1 MMNFTLI
8 TALILCSISWI
19 SVSASESQT
28 VNVQP
33 GEEASLLCS
42 KTFESD
48 SVALW
53 FRVVNRTKASSISTM
68 TSSTNEPVYFDGFK
82 NGKFEMGSNTSAVSL
97 KIKRVDFSD
106 SGLYFCGFYTAGR
119 TILSVIH
126 LNVEAECDRI
136 TMLTSVILGGLTV
149 FLVMVIVGLV
159 VKNRKLQTAECD
171 RITMLMSVILGGLTV
186 FLVMV
191 VIGLVVKNRK
201 LQTAASEEQNPQ
213 QRENLGSDELNYA
226 AVNFCPKG
234 RRREVEPNVVY
245 SATR

>member
-8 TALILCSISWI
+8 TALILCSLSWI

-33 GEEASLLCS
+33 GAEATLLCS
-42 KTFESD
+42 KTSESE
-48 SVALW
+48 SLALW

-68 TSSTNEPVYFDGFK
+68 TRSASKPLYLDGFK
-82 NGKFEMGSNTSAVSL
+82 NGIFEMGSNTSTVSL
-97 KIKRVDFSD
+97 KIKRVNFSD
-106 SGLYFCGFYTAGR
+106 SGLYFCGFNAEGW

-126 LNVEAECDRI
+126 LNVEGSDESHEDVDRKSK
-136 TMLTSVILGGLTV
+136 T
-149 FLVMVIVGLV
+149 
-159 VKNRKLQTAECD
+159 ECD

-186 FLVMV
+186 FLLMV
-191 VIGLVVKNRK
+191 IVGLVVKNRK
-201 LQTAASEEQNPQ
+201 LQTAASEEQKPQ
-213 QRENLGSDELNYA
+213 QRENLGTDELNYA

>member
-33 GEEASLLCS
+33 GEEATLLCS
-42 KTFESD
+42 KTPESD
-48 SVALW
+48 SLALW

-68 TSSTNEPVYFDGFK
+68 ISSTSSPVYFDGFQ

-97 KIKRVDFSD
+97 KIKTVDFSD

-119 TILSVIH
+119 SILSVIH
-126 LNVEAECDRI
+126 LNVEGSDESQEDVD
-136 TMLTSVILGGLTV
+136 TKS
-149 FLVMVIVGLV
+149 
-159 VKNRKLQTAECD
+159 KSECD

-191 VIGLVVKNRK
+191 VVGLVVKNRK

-213 QRENLGSDELNYA
+213 QREIVGGHFFTTINQQ
-226 AVNFCPKG
+226 
-234 RRREVEPNVVY
+234 
-245 SATR
+245 

>member
-33 GEEASLLCS
+33 GEEATLLCS
-42 KTFESD
+42 KTPESD
-48 SVALW
+48 SLALW

-68 TSSTNEPVYFDGFK
+68 ISSTSSPVYFDGFQ

-97 KIKRVDFSD
+97 KIKTVDFSD

-119 TILSVIH
+119 SILSVIH
-126 LNVEAECDRI
+126 LNVEGSDESQEDVD
-136 TMLTSVILGGLTV
+136 TKS
-149 FLVMVIVGLV
+149 
-159 VKNRKLQTAECD
+159 KSECD

-191 VIGLVVKNRK
+191 VVGLVVKNRK

-213 QRENLGSDELNYA
+213 QRENLDSDDLKDA
-226 AVNFCPKG
+226 ALTLYSTAIRS
-234 RRREVEPNVVY
+234 RRPASEREVEAHVIY
-245 SATR
+245 AASRKKLELQL

>member
-33 GEEASLLCS
+33 GEEATLLCS
-42 KTFESD
+42 KTPESD
-48 SVALW
+48 SLALW

-68 TSSTNEPVYFDGFK
+68 ISSTSSPVYFDGFQ

-97 KIKRVDFSD
+97 KIKTVDFSD

-119 TILSVIH
+119 SILSVIH
-126 LNVEAECDRI
+126 LNVEGSDESQEDVD
-136 TMLTSVILGGLTV
+136 TKS
-149 FLVMVIVGLV
+149 
-159 VKNRKLQTAECD
+159 KSECD

-191 VIGLVVKNRK
+191 VVGLVVKNRK

-213 QRENLGSDELNYA
+213 QRERSTFAHQIVGGHFFTTINQQ
-226 AVNFCPKG
+226 
-234 RRREVEPNVVY
+234 
-245 SATR
+245 

>member
-33 GEEASLLCS
+33 GEEATLLCS
-42 KTFESD
+42 KTPESD
-48 SVALW
+48 SLALW

-68 TSSTNEPVYFDGFK
+68 ISSTSSPVYFDGFQ

-97 KIKRVDFSD
+97 KIKTVDFSD

-119 TILSVIH
+119 SILSVIH
-126 LNVEAECDRI
+126 LNVEGSDESQEDVD
-136 TMLTSVILGGLTV
+136 TKS
-149 FLVMVIVGLV
+149 
-159 VKNRKLQTAECD
+159 KSECD

-191 VIGLVVKNRK
+191 VVGLVVKNRK

-213 QRENLGSDELNYA
+213 QRENLGSDYLNYA
-226 AVNFCPKG
+226 AVNF
-234 RRREVEPNVVY
+234 EVEPNVVY

>member
-1 MMNFTLI
+1 MMNFTSITTLI
-8 TALILCSISWI
+8 ICSISWI

-42 KTFESD
+42 KTSESD
-48 SVALW
+48 SVTLW

-68 TSSTNEPVYFDGFK
+68 ITSTSSPVYFEGFQ
-82 NGKFEMGSNTSAVSL
+82 NGKFEMGSNTSTVSL
-97 KIKRVDFSD
+97 KIKTVNFSD
-106 SGLYFCGFYTAGR
+106 SGLYFCGFNTAKR

-126 LNVEAECDRI
+126 LNVKGSDESHEDVDRKSK
-136 TMLTSVILGGLTV
+136 T
-149 FLVMVIVGLV
+149 
-159 VKNRKLQTAECD
+159 ECD

-191 VIGLVVKNRK
+191 VVGLVVKNRK

-213 QRENLGSDELNYA
+213 QRENLDSDDLKDA
-226 AVNFCPKG
+226 ALSLYSTSIRN
-234 RRREVEPNVVY
+234 RRPASEREVETHVIYAASRKTQSGSEWN
-245 SATR
+245 

>member
-8 TALILCSISWI
+8 TALILCSLSWI

-33 GEEASLLCS
+33 GEEATLLCS
-42 KTFESD
+42 KTSKSD

-53 FRVVNRTKASSISTM
+53 FKVVNRTKANSISTM
-68 TSSTNEPVYFDGFK
+68 IRSASSPHYFDGFQ
-82 NGKFEMGSNTSAVSL
+82 NGKFEMGSNTSTVSL

-106 SGLYFCGFYTAGR
+106 SGLYFCGFNIEGR
-119 TILSVIH
+119 TILIGIH
-126 LNVEAECDRI
+126 LNVE
-136 TMLTSVILGGLTV
+136 
-149 FLVMVIVGLV
+149 
-159 VKNRKLQTAECD
+159 AECD

-191 VIGLVVKNRK
+191 VVGLVVKNRK

-213 QRENLGSDELNYA
+213 QRENLDSDDLKDA
-226 AVNFCPKG
+226 ALSLYSTSIRSMRPASE
-234 RRREVEPNVVY
+234 REVETHVIYAASRKTQSGSEWN
-245 SATR
+245 

>member
-8 TALILCSISWI
+8 TALILCSLSWI

-33 GEEASLLCS
+33 GAEATLLCS
-42 KTFESD
+42 KTSESE
-48 SVALW
+48 SLALW

-68 TSSTNEPVYFDGFK
+68 TRSASKPLYLDGFK
-82 NGKFEMGSNTSAVSL
+82 NGIFEMGSNTSTVSL
-97 KIKRVDFSD
+97 KIKRVNFSD
-106 SGLYFCGFYTAGR
+106 SGLYFCGFNAEGW

-126 LNVEAECDRI
+126 LNVEGSDESHEDVDRK
-136 TMLTSVILGGLTV
+136 S
-149 FLVMVIVGLV
+149 
-159 VKNRKLQTAECD
+159 KKCD

-186 FLVMV
+186 FLLMV
-191 VIGLVVKNRK
+191 IVGLVVKNRK
-201 LQTAASEEQNPQ
+201 LQTAASEEQKPQ
-213 QRENLGSDELNYA
+213 QRENLGTDELNYA

>member
-8 TALILCSISWI
+8 TALILCSLSWI

-33 GEEASLLCS
+33 GEEATLLCS
-42 KTFESD
+42 KTSESD
-48 SVALW
+48 NVALW
-53 FRVVNRTKASSISTM
+53 FRLVNRTKANSISTM

-97 KIKRVDFSD
+97 KIKRVNFSD
-106 SGLYFCGFYTAGR
+106 SGLYFCGFNIEGR
-119 TILSVIH
+119 IILSGIH
-126 LNVEAECDRI
+126 LNVEECDRI

-149 FLVMVIVGLV
+149 FLVMVIV
-159 VKNRKLQTAECD
+159 
-171 RITMLMSVILGGLTV
+171 
-186 FLVMV
+186 
-191 VIGLVVKNRK
+191 GLVVKNRK